1 MELRLRGARAVLP
14 AAGACPPLGFVR
26 CLPAVYVPRALRNV
40 KNSRSD
46 AVRVKFF
53 GESQSINAK
62 DKKRTFRYP
71 LGVEARTKKGSQ

>member
-1 MELRLRGARAVLP
+1 MIRRKWHANMGMN
-14 AAGACPPLGFVR
+14 
-26 CLPAVYVPRALRNV
+26 Y
-40 KNSRSD
+40 
-46 AVRVKFF
+46 VRVKFF

>member
-1 MELRLRGARAVLP
+1 MPHWIRLSGANNPR
-14 AAGACPPLGFVR
+14 VR
-26 CLPAVYVPRALRNV
+26 CTSQARILLEEVMGYEPTQGAL
-40 KNSRSD
+40 K

>member
-1 MELRLRGARAVLP
+1 MCQYVHSHALNIDYLVIRCFLSLRIIASWPNL
-14 AAGACPPLGFVR
+14 
-26 CLPAVYVPRALRNV
+26 
-40 KNSRSD
+40 
-46 AVRVKFF
+46 VRVKFF